1 MSEAA
6 QQPNVAMPARR
17 NKARIF
23 ARSRWWHLAGEIASR
38 LAHLLVLLAVIT
50 FLSFA
55 LMRIAGS
62 DVIAA
67 KMENTGVASAEVI
80 AAQRHALGLD
90 RPFLE
95 QYFSWLINLI
105 SSGGVSFVTGKAVF
119 PAFAAKLPATV
130 VLMAAAVALT
140 LITSIPLGML
150 AGFTQGKLPDRLVRV
165 AAFLGNAMPG
175 FFVAFLLAYFF
186 GVQLGWL
193 PVLSRSVSLRTV
205 LLPAASLAI
214 AMSAKYI
221 RQIRTVVIEERGKP
235 YVYAAYA
242 RGLSTW
248 HVARMVLKSS
258 LLHVVTL
265 LGLSIGSLLG
275 GTAIIESIFMW
286 DGVGK
291 MAVDAIAM
299 RDYPV
304 IQTYVMWM
312 AIIYVCMAGLVDFLY
327 SRIDPRVRI

>member
-1 MSEAA
+1 MSHAA
-6 QQPNVAMPARR
+6 WLWHR
-17 NKARIF
+17 
-23 ARSRWWHLAGEIASR
+23 ARSWHLAREIAAR
-38 LAHLLVLLAVIT
+38 LAHLVLLLAVIT

-55 LMRIAGS
+55 LMRIAGG

-90 RPFLE
+90 QPFLE
-95 QYFSWLINLI
+95 QYFSWLGGLT

-130 VLMAAAVALT
+130 VLMVAAVVLT
-140 LITSIPLGML
+140 LVTSIPLGIL
-150 AGFTQGKLPDRLVRV
+150 AGFTQGKLPDILVRIG
-165 AAFLGNAMPG
+165 AFFGNAMPG

-214 AMSAKYI
+214 AMSAKYT
-221 RQIRTVVIEERGKP
+221 RQIRAVVLEELGQP
-235 YVYAAYA
+235 YVYAARA
-242 RGLSTW
+242 RGLSNG
-248 HVARMVLKSS
+248 HIARMVLKSS

-312 AIIYVCMAGLVDFLY
+312 AIIYVCIAGLVDFLY